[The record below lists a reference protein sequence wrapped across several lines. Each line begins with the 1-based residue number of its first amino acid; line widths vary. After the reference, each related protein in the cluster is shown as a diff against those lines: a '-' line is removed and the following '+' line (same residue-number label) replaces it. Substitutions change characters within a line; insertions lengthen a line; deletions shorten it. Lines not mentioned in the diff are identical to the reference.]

1 MHGRLKIKSSR
12 LAIVPA
18 LLLFSFFASGQT
30 LALSYGQGFVA
41 KRSRNI
47 GENRDIQT
55 HFIGGDI
62 KWPTNMPSYS
72 SPDLGLTLHYLNYS
86 YPGIGN
92 SLSAFAF
99 AEKRFRFAESPFGLK
114 AHLGMGIIWVQEVFD
129 IETNLSSQTVSSQLN
144 QGYDIRLGVDYQ
156 LNLKSS
162 LELGYNF
169 FHASN
174 MGLLK
179 PNFGL
184 NVPGAYLRYTHRLRE
199 VKNPITWTLASE
211 RAPFEWLL
219 YYNMGFRQIIY
230 DDPVY
235 FVHNLNVEF
244 SFKANAVLNVT
255 AGASVFQEGIANEL
269 EQYDA
274 HYDFGLYSPFSL
286 EQVSMGPYLGGELF
300 VGDFSAFGQLG
311 YYLFH
316 PHRKALARDDVSKQL
331 VDYTDYY
338 NPSYFFNRIGLRYRA
353 GKHWLFSFSGKFQ
366 LTKIQYPELGFGYRF

>member
-1 MHGRLKIKSSR
+1 M
-12 LAIVPA
+12 
-18 LLLFSFFASGQT
+18 LLFSFFASGQT
-30 LALSYGQGFVA
+30 VSLSYGQGLVA
-41 KRSRNI
+41 KRSRNT

-86 YPGIGN
+86 YSGIGN

-99 AEKRFRFAESPFGLK
+99 AEKRFRLAESPFGFK

-144 QGYDIRLGVDYQ
+144 QGYDIRLGMDYQ
-156 LNLKSS
+156 LNPKSS
-162 LELGYNF
+162 LELGLNF

-184 NVPGAYLRYTHRLRE
+184 NVPGAYLRYSHHLRE
-199 VKNPITWTLASE
+199 VKNPITWTPASE
-211 RAPFEWLL
+211 RATTEWLL

-244 SFKANAVLNVT
+244 SFQANSVLNVT
-255 AGASVFQEGIANEL
+255 AGISVFQEGIANEL

-311 YYLFH
+311 YYFFH
-316 PHRKALARDDVSKQL
+316 PHRKALARDDVSEQL

-338 NPSYFFNRIGLRYRA
+338 NPSYFFNRIGLRYRL
-353 GKHWLFSFSGKFQ
+353 GEHWLLSFSGKFQ

>member
-12 LAIVPA
+12 LVIVPA

-30 LALSYGQGFVA
+30 VALSYGQGFVA

-86 YPGIGN
+86 YSGIGN

-99 AEKRFRFAESPFGLK
+99 AEKRFRLAESPFGFK

-144 QGYDIRLGVDYQ
+144 QGYDIRLGLDYQ
-156 LNLKSS
+156 LNNKSAV
-162 LELGYNF
+162 EAGVNF

-184 NVPGAYLRYTHRLRE
+184 NVPGAYFRYSYQFKEVLR
-199 VKNPITWTLASE
+199 PITWTPASE
-211 RAPFEWLL
+211 RSGSEWLF
-219 YYNMGFRQIIY
+219 YYNFGLRQIIY
-230 DDPVY
+230 NDPVY
-235 FVHNLNVEF
+235 FVHNLNVDY
-244 SFKANAVLNVT
+244 SFKVNAVLNIT

-269 EQYDA
+269 EQYDS
-274 HYDFGLYSPFSL
+274 YYNFGRYAPFSL
-286 EQVSMGPYLGGELF
+286 NQVSAGPHLGAELF
-300 VGDFSAFGQLG
+300 VGNFSAFGQLG
-311 YYLFH
+311 YYLLH
-316 PHRKALARDDVSKQL
+316 PHRQAMARTNVSEPL
-331 VDYTDYY
+331 VDYVDYY
-338 NPSYFFNRIGLRYRA
+338 NPSYFFNRIGLRYRL
-353 GKHWLFSFSGKFQ
+353 GEHWLVSFSGKFQ
-366 LTKIQYPELGFGYRF
+366 LAKIQYPELGLGYRF